1 MSTGPALKSAQ
12 DDLDF
17 DLEDDLDLDIDLDA
31 LDEAELQRLLDED
44 EEIGEPVPEA
54 PPAAP
59 GSAGAPAA
67 ADAAAPPPAAAPAVP
82 ADAPPVAHEA
92 AAADDTLAPP
102 AALADDADD
111 AAVDIDVSGLTLL
124 QVPRINISIFCQT
137 PTLTALAEQAASD
150 RRLDKAHVTLQT
162 GDAFR
167 AAQVFTYEQTPNL
180 IILEAS
186 ESQGDLLEGLAKL
199 AEVCDPSTQ
208 VVIIGAINDIK
219 LYRALM
225 ERGISDYLVAPRSPL
240 EIVSAVSSLYADPQ
254 AAPVGKTYAFVG
266 ARGGTGSSVIC
277 HNVAW
282 AMAERCLS
290 DTVVMDLDLPFGT
303 GSLDFEQD
311 PSQGLAEA
319 LGAPERLDDVLLER
333 LLQKCTDRLSL
344 FAAPNLLDRDYE
356 MSTESFEQVIEM
368 VRGTA
373 PSVVLDLPQGWTSWT
388 QKQLQT
394 ADAVVITAT
403 PDLASFRNAKNMVET
418 LIGARG
424 PDGTPLLVL
433 NQTGVKGRPEVAA
446 EQFAEALEIEPF
458 AVLPFEPTEFG
469 VAETNAQSLC
479 EAAPKSKATEE
490 VQRLAATL
498 LGRDEVSAA
507 PSASVVKSVLGLFK

>member
-1 MSTGPALKSAQ
+1 MSTGTALKSAQ

-17 DLEDDLDLDIDLDA
+17 DLEDDLDLDIDLDD
-31 LDEAELQRLLDED
+31 LDEAELQRLLEED
-44 EEIGEPVPEA
+44 EEIAEVAAEALPAVVPA
-54 PPAAP
+54 APSAAGDGASGDLTADPADDLPPAAP
-59 GSAGAPAA
+59 EA
-67 ADAAAPPPAAAPAVP
+67 
-82 ADAPPVAHEA
+82 PVAYS
-92 AAADDTLAPP
+92 P
-102 AALADDADD
+102 AETQAED
-111 AAVDIDVSGLTLL
+111 VDVGGLTLL

-137 PTLTALAEQAASD
+137 PGLTGLAEQAASD

-167 AAQVFTYEQTPNL
+167 AAQVFAYEQTPNL
-180 IILEAS
+180 ILIEAG
-186 ESQGDLLEGLAKL
+186 ESQSDLLEGLAKL

-240 EIVSAVSSLYADPQ
+240 EIVSAISSLYADPQ
-254 AAPVGKTYAFVG
+254 TAPVGKTYAFVG

-282 AMAERCLS
+282 TMAEQCLS

-344 FAAPNLLDRDYE
+344 FAAPNLLDRDYDL
-356 MSTESFEQVIEM
+356 TAESFEEVIEM
-368 VRGTA
+368 VRGAA
-373 PSVVLDLPQGWTSWT
+373 PSVVLDLPQGWTPWT

-418 LIGARG
+418 LVGARG
-424 PDGTPLLVL
+424 ADGAPLLVL
-433 NQTGVKGRPEVAA
+433 NQTGVKGRPEVGP
-446 EQFAEALEIEPF
+446 EQFADALEIEPF
-458 AVLPFEPTEFG
+458 AVLPFEPAEFG
-469 VAETNAQSLC
+469 LAETNAQSLC
-479 EAAPKSKATEE
+479 EAAPKSKAAEG
-490 VQRLAATL
+490 VRRLAATL
-498 LGRDEVSAA
+498 LGRDEIAAA
-507 PSASVVKSVLGLFK
+507 PSANVVKSVLGLFR